1 MDGSNLVLGEMR
13 PMKTV
18 SPGAATGPGAGDA
31 AGEVAEAGT
40 GEPAAGTSG
49 GAAGAFLLE

>member
-18 SPGAATGPGAGDA
+18 SPGVATGQGAGDA
-31 AGEVAEAGT
+31 AGAVAEAGT
-40 GEPAAGTSG
+40 GETAAGTSG
-49 GAAGAFLLE
+49 GAADAILLE